1 MSRHPLGGALR
12 ASEEPQR
19 GAFLAGVE
27 RLCPD
32 PFSVQIEN
40 AGSIPKVRPV
50 TGDSLRI
57 SLSFVDRSTGQPQRL
72 RISDLGLG
80 EAVEHTFARADG
92 DQSLNVKAF
101 TLNTFTFHNVM
112 GEILPYGPV
121 SVIASGGGIGANDTF
136 SNLTNTSF
144 SF

>member
-92 DQSLNVKAF
+92 DPFLSVKAF
-101 TLNTFTFHNVM
+101 TLNSFTFHNVM
-112 GEILPYGPV
+112 GEILSYPMSVPV
-121 SVIASGGGIGANDTF
+121 ITGGAGIGANTF
-136 SNLTNTSF
+136 PNLTDTSF
-144 SF
+144 